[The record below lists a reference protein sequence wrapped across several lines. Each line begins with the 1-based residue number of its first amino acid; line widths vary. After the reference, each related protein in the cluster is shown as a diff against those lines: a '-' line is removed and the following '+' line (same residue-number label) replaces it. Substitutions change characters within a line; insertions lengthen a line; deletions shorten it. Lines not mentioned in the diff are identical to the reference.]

1 MRMSQTFAFE
11 EPTPAAGSPFR
22 LGTVANFGDEGYTEA
37 EVPDRELELFEL
49 LQAHLE
55 SEVGIGEPEAF
66 EYEDEEPEYEGPE
79 AAEYELDEPEYE
91 EPAGFE
97 DEAENPVA
105 RFFRLPIDAIDALG
119 KGSYAAAVALL
130 GTAGHR
136 SENDLTNVIFYFR
149 HPQVLGRKILP
160 HERELQRDWIQIRD
174 TIVRPILQRRSTPTT
189 TRGTPGRTSISSA
202 GLRWYGP
209 GDATP
214 ELLTFMRAVY
224 DRQVALSQG
233 SFVDTLPESAVKR
246 VEGGHRALAPAADA
260 AISMLAA
267 ARADLAKEG
276 RTDLVVGITSAYRSA
291 DEQYAIWQG
300 KGHGGSRGFPYYYR
314 QTERARQK
322 ATGGEHGPAAVTLLA
337 RFMKKWIAAPGYSNH
352 QDGLAFDLGI
362 AEKGR
367 PLKKINTDAWFHQ
380 WLVKNADRFDFCPY
394 PTEAWHWVYRPKPTG
409 TGDSETWHPDELS
422 APDQDLYSPD
432 LTTEDPEPELP
443 DQAEAT

>member
-1 MRMSQTFAFE
+1 MTMSQTFAFE
-11 EPTPAAGSPFR
+11 EPTAAGSPFR
-22 LGTVANFGDEGYTEA
+22 LGRVANLGEGGYAEA

-55 SEVGIGEPEAF
+55 SETGEPEAF
-66 EYEDEEPEYEGPE
+66 EDEDDEGPEYEGPE
-79 AAEYELDEPEYE
+79 AAEYELDDPDYE
-91 EPAGFE
+91 EPAAG
-97 DEAENPVA
+97 EAENPVA

-149 HPQVLGRKILP
+149 HPEVLGRKILP
-160 HERELQRDWIQIRD
+160 HERELQRDWLQIRN
-174 TIVRPILQRRSTPTT
+174 TIVRPILQRRTTPTT
-189 TRGTPGRTSISSA
+189 TPGTPGRTSISSA

-233 SFVDTLPESAVKR
+233 PFVDTLPESAVKR
-246 VEGGHRALAPAADA
+246 VEGGHRALAAAADA

-267 ARADLAKEG
+267 ARADLATEG
-276 RTDLVVGITSAYRSA
+276 RTDLAVGITSAYRSA
-291 DEQYAIWQG
+291 AEQYAIWQG
-300 KGHGGSRGFPYYYR
+300 KGHGGKRGFPYYYR
-314 QTERARQK
+314 QTERARQ
-322 ATGGEHGPAAVTLLA
+322 AAPGGEHGPAAVLLLA
-337 RFMKKWIAAPGYSNH
+337 KLMKKCIAAPGYSNH

-380 WLVKNADRFDFCPY
+380 WLVKNAARFDFHPY
-394 PTEAWHWVYRPKPTG
+394 PTEAWHWVYRPTPTS
-409 TGDSETWHPDELS
+409 TDESESWHPDDPSSPADEELY
-422 APDQDLYSPD
+422 PR
-432 LTTEDPEPELP
+432 EDPDPELP
-443 DQAEAT
+443 DEAEAT